1 MVKQK
6 SLEFTFMLCF
16 RTLSLLGLERN
27 ISLGQHLSPLQLPAA
42 IGSSP
47 WGDLEPESEALGDN
61 TGAVTYVTSGKW
73 FNCPLTFFSY
83 KMGINLPPLQGPINP
98 QVTSESAF

>member
-1 MVKQK
+1 MKQN

-16 RTLSLLGLERN
+16 RTLSLLGLEGN
-27 ISLGQHLSPLQLPAA
+27 ISLGQQLSPLQLPAA

-73 FNCPLTFFSY
+73 FN
-83 KMGINLPPLQGPINP
+83 
-98 QVTSESAF
+98 

>member
-1 MVKQK
+1 
-6 SLEFTFMLCF
+6 MLCF
-16 RTLSLLGLERN
+16 RTLSMLGLEGN
-27 ISLGQHLSPLQLPAA
+27 ISLGQHLSPLQLSAA

-47 WGDLEPESEALGDN
+47 WGDLEPESETLGDN

-83 KMGINLPPLQGPINP
+83 KMGINLPPLQSPINP
-98 QVTSESAF
+98 QVTSESAFKKTFESSVC

>member
-1 MVKQK
+1 
-6 SLEFTFMLCF
+6 MLCF
-16 RTLSLLGLERN
+16 RTLSLLGLEGN
-27 ISLGQHLSPLQLPAA
+27 ISLGQQLSPLQLPAA

-98 QVTSESAF
+98 QVTSESAFKKTFESSVC